1 LLCGYGTLPSQVN
14 SLRDACQTSS
24 MRCPSDRQ
32 LRCNRILAV
41 ARDNFTPVASTKLR
55 PIRTFFNEPE
65 RTVQTAFGSKSQ
77 PPLDNHTKTHW
88 IVRYCDSEQKV
99 AIAKAGLETVPDLPA
114 NTQFLE
120 AGGAVSVD
128 ENVISVYSC

>member
-1 LLCGYGTLPSQVN
+1 MYV
-14 SLRDACQTSS
+14 
-24 MRCPSDRQ
+24 PSDRQ
-32 LRCNRILAV
+32 PRCDRILAV
-41 ARDNFTPVASTKLR
+41 GRDNFTPVASTKLR

-128 ENVISVYSC
+128 KKHDKRLQLLIDASPTLPDPAHKQLNQFDL